1 VVFVDVDGSL
11 NVVTRRWV
19 DEWQMDSSSWSVL
32 ATKGPQK
39 GARLHLAVA
48 GPALGREITDVF
60 FWTDDNKLGQLGVDL
75 STTGYEL
82 SKEAYSAP
90 RFR

>member
-1 VVFVDVDGSL
+1 MVFVGVDGSL

-19 DEWQMDSSSWSVL
+19 DECQMDSSSWSVL

-39 GARLHLAVA
+39 GARLRLAVA
-48 GPALGREITDVF
+48 GPALGRGITHVF

-75 STTGYEL
+75 SATGYEP
-82 SKEAYSAP
+82 SKEAYLVP